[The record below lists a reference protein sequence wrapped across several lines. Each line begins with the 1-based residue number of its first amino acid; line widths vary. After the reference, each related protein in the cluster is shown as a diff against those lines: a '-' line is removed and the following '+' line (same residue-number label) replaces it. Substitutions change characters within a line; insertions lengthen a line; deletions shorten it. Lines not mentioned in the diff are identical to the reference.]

1 VNIVM
6 NQKEEKMKRNFML
19 VFEDWNKLKN
29 TPVIG
34 KKYSI
39 VFQGKKYYDKLVAVY
54 SPPIFSDALE
64 SIILS
69 DLVMESARFPTAYA
83 LPISFE
89 NPIPFKYVHFDRDQ
103 TPKDYLI
110 VLERS
115 PEVNINIISASSE
128 VPGPTPTE
136 RMNILSY
143 LQLKEDSRTVKYLT
157 YKPNSKKP
165 PNSKTPKKDTE

>member
-1 VNIVM
+1 
-6 NQKEEKMKRNFML
+6 MKQEFMI

-29 TPVIG
+29 TLVTG

-39 VFQGKKYYDKLVAVY
+39 IFQGKKYNDKLVAVY

-69 DLVMESARFPTAYA
+69 DLVMESAKFPTAYA

-89 NPIPFKYVHFDRDQ
+89 NPIPFKYVHFDPNQ

-110 VLERS
+110 VLERN
-115 PEVNINIISASSE
+115 PEVNINIVSASPE
-128 VPGPTPTE
+128 APEPTPTE
-136 RMNILSY
+136 QMNILSY
-143 LQLKEDSRTVKYLT
+143 LQLKKDSRTVKYLT

-165 PNSKTPKKDTE
+165 PNSKTSKKDTE